1 MPYNGDSYCENG
13 GKKVLLKEIVEGKRY
28 AFYKEAADWKDAI
41 KRAAPP
47 WWQQTVPQR
56 NMRSAL

>member
-41 KRAAPP
+41 KKGVTA
-47 WWQQTVPQR
+47 WW
-56 NMRSAL
+56 